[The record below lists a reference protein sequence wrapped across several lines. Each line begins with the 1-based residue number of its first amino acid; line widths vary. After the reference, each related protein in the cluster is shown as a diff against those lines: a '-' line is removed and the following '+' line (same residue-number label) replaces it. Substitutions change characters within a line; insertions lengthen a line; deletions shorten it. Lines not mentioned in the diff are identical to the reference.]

1 MFGVSVLKAI
11 LSENLPNFRIQENY
25 KVTDQ
30 TYKKI
35 KNILVNYNMKLQ
47 REK

>member
-1 MFGVSVLKAI
+1 MLKAI

-35 KNILVNYNMKLQ
+35 KYFGKLINMKLQ
-47 REK
+47 REKVAL